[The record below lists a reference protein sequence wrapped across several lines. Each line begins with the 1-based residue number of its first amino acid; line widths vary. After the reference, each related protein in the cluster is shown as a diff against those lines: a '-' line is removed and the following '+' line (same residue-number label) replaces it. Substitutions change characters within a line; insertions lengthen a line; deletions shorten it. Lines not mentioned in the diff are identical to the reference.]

1 VTSKFAIAAATS
13 ALLLGS
19 AAVAQ
24 TTTETTTTTT
34 ADPAM
39 STSTTGSSTMA
50 SDPAMSSSNSMG
62 AATTGSAPNV
72 SGDLNSQLTVAPAQ
86 GTALQPASTQ
96 STIATGSTRTTTT
109 VTVQPKAA
117 PVATGAGEVPV
128 AGERG

>member
-1 VTSKFAIAAATS
+1 MNSKIAIAAATS

-24 TTTETTTTTT
+24 TTTETTTTDTT
-34 ADPAM
+34 
-39 STSTTGSSTMA
+39 TSTAPAA
-50 SDPAMSSSNSMG
+50 S
-62 AATTGSAPNV
+62 TTGSAPNV

-86 GTALQPASTQ
+86 GPVQPSSTQ
-96 STIATGSTRTTTT
+96 STIASGSTRTTTT

-117 PVATGAGEVPV
+117 PVATGAGVTETQA

>member
-1 VTSKFAIAAATS
+1 MNSKIAIAAATS

-19 AAVAQ
+19 TAVAQ
-24 TTTETTTTTT
+24 TTTTTTTT
-34 ADPAM
+34 DPA
-39 STSTTGSSTMA
+39 A
-50 SDPAMSSSNSMG
+50 PA

-86 GTALQPASTQ
+86 GPVQPASTQ
-96 STIATGSTRTTTT
+96 STIATGSTRTTTN

-117 PVATGAGEVPV
+117 PVATGAGEAQA

>member
-1 VTSKFAIAAATS
+1 MNSKIAIAAATS

-19 AAVAQ
+19 TAVAQ
-24 TTTETTTTTT
+24 TTTTTTP
-34 ADPAM
+34 ADPA
-39 STSTTGSSTMA
+39 
-50 SDPAMSSSNSMG
+50 

-86 GTALQPASTQ
+86 GQVQATSTQ
-96 STIATGSTRTTTT
+96 STIATGSTRTTTN

-117 PVATGAGEVPV
+117 PVATGAGEVQ

>member
-1 VTSKFAIAAATS
+1 MNSKIAIAAATS

-24 TTTETTTTTT
+24 TTTDPATGTTTT
-34 ADPAM
+34 DPAM
-39 STSTTGSSTMA
+39 SMSTT
-50 SDPAMSSSNSMG
+50 PA
-62 AATTGSAPNV
+62 ATGSAPNV

-86 GTALQPASTQ
+86 GPVQPASTQ
-96 STIATGSTRTTTT
+96 STIATGSTRTTTN

-117 PVATGAGEVPV
+117 PVATGAGEMQA